1 MRRATGSPGVAS
13 VLTDPEAAAELAA
26 DPELRSPLQ
35 EKALPV
41 AFSVRY
47 KDRLVA
53 RLMLVGLAVRVAE
66 LAADAWLVDAT
77 GTFDDS
83 LGGGPMLWRSP
94 AWMPLAWEMVGVQ
107 IGYLGLGL

>member
-35 EKALPV
+35 EKGLPF

-47 KDRLVA
+47 EDRLVP
-53 RLMLVGLAVRVAE
+53 RLMLLGLAVRVAE
-66 LAADAWLVDAT
+66 LTVDAWLVDAT
-77 GTFDDS
+77 VTIDGS
-83 LGGGPMLWRSP
+83 LGGGPMSWRSP
-94 AWMPLAWEMVGVQ
+94 SWMPLAWE
-107 IGYLGLGL
+107 